1 MKKWHFFT
9 SDEIKPSG
17 WMKQQLIIQANG
29 LSGNLDKVWRDVR
42 DSAWIGGDAEGWER
56 VPYWLDGFIPLAY
69 LLDDED
75 MKARAKKYID
85 AIIAYQKEDGW
96 ICPCPDERR
105 ARYDTWA
112 VLLLS
117 KVLCVYYEC
126 SHDERIPSVLYKALK
141 NYCELLQKGEIKLF
155 DWGKYRWY
163 EGFIAIEFLYKRTN
177 EEWLLDLARMLKSQG
192 MDYHTVKELWKRPL
206 NIWKFDTHI
215 VNLAMMLK
223 HEALSCDLLNEEYT
237 DDAEYLYDLLYEY
250 NGMPAGMFTGDEVLS
265 GISPIQGAELC
276 SVVEMM
282 YAFEHLYAY
291 TGDKKWAERLELLAF
306 NAFPATLSDDMW
318 SHQYDQMSN
327 QIACQRFLGKPI
339 FRTNFFDS
347 HLFGLEPNF
356 GCCTANFNQGWPKL
370 MLSSFMYNGDDVI
383 SAIPI
388 PGVLNHNGINIEL
401 ITNYPFENSFRYK
414 IRSDRDFVFTVR
426 IPTFA
431 KALRVNGQSE
441 KADDLT
447 FNIKSGDEKEINV
460 SFEATPYIE
469 KRPLGLNVA
478 RYGSLLFA
486 FPIEYEKNMLEY
498 ERDGVERK
506 YPYCDYEYIP
516 KSDWSY
522 GFADSELTVEYRGM
536 TDIPFS
542 SVKPPLVLRANLS
555 KIDWGYEDGYDTV
568 CAKVPQSR
576 TAIGKSENAVLYPYG
591 CAKLRMTEMPFVE
604 K

>member
-1 MKKWHFFT
+1 
-9 SDEIKPSG
+9 
-17 WMKQQLIIQANG
+17 MKQQLIIQANG

-237 DDAEYLYDLLYEY
+237 DDAEYLYDLLYVY

-431 KALRVNGQSE
+431 KALKVNGQSE

-486 FPIEYEKNMLEY
+486 LPIEYEKNMLEY